1 MKDLSF
7 KIIVLDFDIEG
18 LNKGIFMGLLEI
30 LFYIKDLSINILDVF
45 ILLGSIDIGFFGIG
59 DIVLKWFRV

>member
-59 DIVLKWFRV
+59 DIILK